1 MRSTHTFIT
10 DTRVAARGVALVL
23 LAVAA
28 GCVDAISYLGL
39 DGVFTAAMTGNTVVL
54 GLAAGQGELAT
65 VSRAG
70 AALAGF
76 VTGAMLG
83 AVIVERRPLEAIW
96 PPAVTAA
103 LATEVLLLGIL
114 AAVWQL
120 ANPVPPDVWLYLLIV
135 LAGIAMGVQSAAIAH
150 LDVSGISTTYVTGT
164 LTSFASRLMGRLY
177 PIRHPPAAGEARP
190 PVERRP
196 GLHLSVWLAYGVG
209 AALAGLCRTR
219 WTEPLRLAQTGMAL
233 HWPVLALLL
242 ALLIVAV
249 VVIAASLADL
259 VGRFRRRTAMKSQ
272 ANMD

>member
-1 MRSTHTFIT
+1 
-10 DTRVAARGVALVL
+10 VARGVALVL

-70 AALAGF
+70 VALAGF

-83 AVIVERRPLEAIW
+83 AVIVERHPLEAIW

-114 AAVWQL
+114 AALWQL
-120 ANPVPPDVWLYLLIV
+120 TNPVPPDVWRYLLIV

-150 LDVSGISTTYVTGT
+150 LGVSGISTTYVTGT
-164 LTSFASRLMGRLY
+164 LTGFASRLMGRLY
-177 PIRHPPAAGEARP
+177 PIPPPPTAGKAHT
-190 PVERRP
+190 PVGRSP

-219 WTEPLRLAQTGMAL
+219 WTEPLRLGQTGMAL

-242 ALLIVAV
+242 ALLIVAA

-259 VGRFRRRTAMKSQ
+259 VGRFRRRTARNNQ
-272 ANMD
+272 ANLD